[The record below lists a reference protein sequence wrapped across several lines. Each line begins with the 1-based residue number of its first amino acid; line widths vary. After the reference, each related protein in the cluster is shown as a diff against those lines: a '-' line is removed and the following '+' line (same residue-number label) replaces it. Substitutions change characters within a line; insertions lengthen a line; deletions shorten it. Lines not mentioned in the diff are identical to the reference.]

1 MTVVMG
7 GIPRPAVYN
16 FPHREPESD
25 GIGSGDA
32 PRPGGSRL
40 SGAPPTGAYP
50 GNLSLPT
57 EVREKILSTFRH
69 TLDLYRDGKVD
80 DCLIGCD
87 FILKMDPRFGPARK
101 LQEKAKNPKAE
112 VDVAELRGILDAA
125 VAAASRRDTA
135 EILLPSPEALAAAA
149 PPPPPGATPA
159 AERASAPAPAA
170 GLDSLSLDSLSLDA
184 PASDLAPPGSGVPLD
199 SGFGGP
205 FDNLEPTMSV
215 EDEIA
220 LLLTQGDDAR
230 AAGDSQQAI
239 EIWSRIFLIDINN
252 ADAADRIEETRR
264 EMSEANEHVAATLDQ
279 GMGMAA
285 PFPGEEPAVLAP
297 SRPAAR
303 SAPPALTPHDLS
315 AVAPKGDVL
324 EEEMDQ
330 SGPPGRRSWTAPS
343 RARAETAPV
352 AGAAEPPKK
361 NAALRINPRIAGIA
375 AVALVL
381 VAAAGFFLLRRP
393 AKTETPPADAQSGPS
408 LERATALFRDGK
420 IAETTAELRRIPP
433 TSPDYAN
440 AQKLLASLGP
450 QGDGGNSGA
459 APAAPAAPVSS
470 SAGGPSDAPARRTEA
485 ERALNEKRYIDAL
498 KDFSA
503 AEPAFRGDPTFAQE
517 MAAASERVTE
527 LTPAVKLYN
536 EGEYETAIPLLWRI
550 YQAQRDNQDAR
561 SYLLRAYFNQGITQL
576 QNGLYDKARESFG
589 EAMALD
595 PQDTEAAR
603 HRQFAERYKSGDLDL
618 LGRIYVRYISPRP

>member
-1 MTVVMG
+1 V
-7 GIPRPAVYN
+7 
-16 FPHREPESD
+16 
-25 GIGSGDA
+25 
-32 PRPGGSRL
+32 
-40 SGAPPTGAYP
+40 
-50 GNLSLPT
+50 T
-57 EVREKILSTFRH
+57 E
-69 TLDLYRDGKVD
+69 
-80 DCLIGCD
+80 
-87 FILKMDPRFGPARK
+87 
-101 LQEKAKNPKAE
+101 
-112 VDVAELRGILDAA
+112 
-125 VAAASRRDTA
+125 
-135 EILLPSPEALAAAA
+135 
-149 PPPPPGATPA
+149 
-159 AERASAPAPAA
+159 
-170 GLDSLSLDSLSLDA
+170 GLDSLSLDSLSLDS
-184 PASDLAPPGSGVPLD
+184 PASDLAPPGSGAPLD
-199 SGFGGP
+199 SGFASP
-205 FDNLEPTMSV
+205 FDSLEPALSN

-230 AAGDSQQAI
+230 AAGDPQQAI

-252 ADAADRIEETRR
+252 ADAAERIEETRR
-264 EMSEANEHVAATLDQ
+264 EMSQASQHVAATLDE

-285 PFPGEEPAVLAP
+285 HFPGEEPAVLSP
-297 SRPAAR
+297 SRPVAPPP
-303 SAPPALTPHDLS
+303 PPALTPHDLS

-343 RARAETAPV
+343 RPRAETAPV
-352 AGAAEPPKK
+352 AAAAEPPKK
-361 NAALRINPRIAGIA
+361 AALKVNPRIAGIA
-375 AVALVL
+375 AAALIV
-381 VAAAGFFLLRRP
+381 VAAAGFLLLRRP
-393 AKTETPPADAQSGPS
+393 AKTETPPAEVEAGPS

-440 AQKLLASLGP
+440 AQKLLASLGT
-450 QGDGGNSGA
+450 QGDSGNSAA
-459 APAAPAAPVSS
+459 APAAPAAPAAS
-470 SAGGPSDAPARRTEA
+470 SAGGPPDAPARRAEA

-550 YQAQRDNQDAR
+550 FQAQRDNQDAR
-561 SYLLRAYFNQGITQL
+561 SYLLRSYFNQGITQL

-589 EAMALD
+589 EAIALD
-595 PQDTEAAR
+595 PQDSEAAR
-603 HRQFAERYKSGDLDL
+603 HRQFAERYKNGDLDL

>member
-16 FPHREPESD
+16 FPHREPEPD

-32 PRPGGSRL
+32 PRPGGRLL
-40 SGAPPTGAYP
+40 SGAPPAGAYP

-87 FILKMDPRFGPARK
+87 FILKMDPRFAPARK

-112 VDVAELRGILDAA
+112 VDVAELRSILDAA

-149 PPPPPGATPA
+149 PPPPAPSPA
-159 AERASAPAPAA
+159 AEPAPGLPPAA
-170 GLDSLSLDSLSLDA
+170 GLDSLSLDSLSLDT
-184 PASDLAPPGSGVPLD
+184 PASDLAPPGSGMPLD
-199 SGFGGP
+199 SGFGGAW
-205 FDNLEPTMSV
+205 DNLEPARSA

-230 AAGDSQQAI
+230 AAGDPQQAI

-252 ADAADRIEETRR
+252 GDAAERIEETRR
-264 EMSEANEHVAATLDQ
+264 EMSEASQHVAATLDEGGGQ
-279 GMGMAA
+279 A
-285 PFPGEEPAVLAP
+285 PHFRGEEPAVLPPPRPVAP
-297 SRPAAR
+297 P
-303 SAPPALTPHDLS
+303 APPALTPHDLS

-330 SGPPGRRSWTAPS
+330 SGPPGRRSWTAP
-343 RARAETAPV
+343 RPRAETAPV

-361 NAALRINPRIAGIA
+361 PALRINPRLAAIA
-375 AVALVL
+375 AAALVL
-381 VAAAGFFLLRRP
+381 VAVAGFFLLRRP
-393 AKTETPPADAQSGPS
+393 AKTEAPPAEAEAGPS

-420 IAETTAELRRIPP
+420 VAETTAELRRNPP
-433 TSPDYAN
+433 SSPDYAN

-450 QGDGGNSGA
+450 QGNGVNSAG
-459 APAAPAAPVSS
+459 APAAPAAPAS
-470 SAGGPSDAPARRTEA
+470 SAVGGPPDAPARRSEA

-550 YQAQRDNQDAR
+550 HQAQRDNQDAR
-561 SYLLRAYFNQGITQL
+561 SYLLRSYFNQGITQL
-576 QNGLYDKARESFG
+576 QNGLYDKARDSFG
-589 EAMALD
+589 EAIALD
-595 PQDTEAAR
+595 PQDSEAAR